1 MSEQDTPFILVAHDF
16 RSQIEEY
23 YNKDTLMSCSSCK
36 GEFRDRVS
44 EGIKNIS
51 FKNIAAKEG
60 IKAWKDAWALMKGGK
75 AKAGTVEEE
84 ERLLSEY
91 L

>member
-1 MSEQDTPFILVAHDF
+1 
-16 RSQIEEY
+16 
-23 YNKDTLMSCSSCK
+23 MSCSSCK

-51 FKNIAAKEG
+51 FKNSAAKEG

-75 AKAGTVEEE
+75 ANPTTVETE
-84 ERLLSEY
+84 ERLLAGYLSEQGIQSEQAGVVTDNLQRY
-91 L
+91 NSG

>member
-1 MSEQDTPFILVAHDF
+1 
-16 RSQIEEY
+16 
-23 YNKDTLMSCSSCK
+23 MSCSSCK

-51 FKNIAAKEG
+51 FKNSAAKEG

-75 AKAGTVEEE
+75 AKAGTVEQE
-84 ERLLSEY
+84 ERLLSQY